1 MGKLEGLY
9 QRADVLFPSP
19 NRTGRASIWVVS
31 RRVDRWYHA
40 HPKSF
45 AILPPTLES
54 DAMQPGKL
62 PLDLL
67 SRLLAEIDVH
77 DPRVFLGARAGEDA
91 ALIDFGDRYLVAKT
105 DPITFAT
112 DLIGWYMV
120 QVNANDIASMGGTP
134 RWLMATL
141 LLPEGTS
148 EQDVER
154 IFTQIREACEAL
166 NITLIG
172 GHTEI
177 TYDLPRP
184 IAVGAM
190 LGEVPKDRAV
200 LTSGARPGDSI
211 VLTKAIAVEGTSILA
226 REAEDDLLER
236 GVSQKTIDR
245 AKDLLFH
252 PGISVVP
259 EATIACNA
267 VDVNAMHD
275 PTEGGL
281 SGGLV
286 EMATAANAGL
296 LIELDAVPV
305 LPECREIC
313 DALGLDPLGLIAS
326 GSLLVTL
333 PSDEVP
339 SLIRAL
345 AREGIPAQEIGKVTN
360 ASDGMKVRSG
370 NAVRDLPT
378 FPRDELAR
386 WFGG

>member
-1 MGKLEGLY
+1 
-9 QRADVLFPSP
+9 
-19 NRTGRASIWVVS
+19 
-31 RRVDRWYHA
+31 
-40 HPKSF
+40 
-45 AILPPTLES
+45 
-54 DAMQPGKL
+54 MQPGKL

-67 SRLLAEIDVH
+67 SRLLDEIEVC
-77 DPRVFLGARAGEDA
+77 DPRVVLGARAGEDA

-120 QVNANDIASMGGTP
+120 QVNANDIAVMGGTP
-134 RWLMATL
+134 RWLMTTL
-141 LLPEGTS
+141 LLPEDTS
-148 EQDVER
+148 ESDVER
-154 IFTQIREACEAL
+154 IFKQVREACDAL

-190 LGEVPKDRAV
+190 LGEVPKERAV

-211 VLTKAIAVEGTSILA
+211 VMTKAIAVEGTSILA
-226 REAEDDLLER
+226 REAADDLSER
-236 GVSQKTIDR
+236 GVAQDTIDR
-245 AKDLLFH
+245 AKDFLFS

-259 EATIACNA
+259 EAAIACDA
-267 VDVNAMHD
+267 VDVHAMHD

-286 EMATAANAGL
+286 EMAAAANVGL
-296 LIELDAVPV
+296 LIDMDAIPI

-326 GSLLVTL
+326 GSLLAAV
-333 PSDEVP
+333 PHNEVP
-339 SLIRAL
+339 NLIRAV
-345 AREGIPAQEIGKVTN
+345 AREGISATEIGIFTE
-360 ASDGMKVRSG
+360 AADGLKVRFG
-370 NAVRDLPT
+370 DEVRELPT

>member
-1 MGKLEGLY
+1 
-9 QRADVLFPSP
+9 
-19 NRTGRASIWVVS
+19 
-31 RRVDRWYHA
+31 
-40 HPKSF
+40 
-45 AILPPTLES
+45 
-54 DAMQPGKL
+54 MQPGKL

-67 SRLLAEIDVH
+67 SRLLDEIDVR
-77 DPRVFLGARAGEDA
+77 DPRVVLGARAGEDA

-120 QVNANDIASMGGTP
+120 QINANDIAVMGGTP
-134 RWLMATL
+134 RWLMTTL
-141 LLPEGTS
+141 LLPDTTS
-148 EQDVER
+148 EREVES
-154 IFTQIREACEAL
+154 IFKQVQEACDDL

-190 LGEVPKDRAV
+190 LGEVPKERAV

-211 VLTKAIAVEGTSILA
+211 VLTKAIAMEGISILA
-226 REAEDDLLER
+226 RDAANDLLER
-236 GVSQKTIDR
+236 GVALDTINR
-245 AKDLLFH
+245 AKEFLFS

-259 EATIACNA
+259 EASIACA
-267 VDVNAMHD
+267 VVDVHAMHD

-286 EMATAANAGL
+286 EMAAAANVGL
-296 LIELDAVPV
+296 LIDMEAVPV

-313 DALGLDPLGLIAS
+313 NALGLDPLGLIAS
-326 GSLLVTL
+326 GASLAALPPSEVETL
-333 PSDEVP
+333 IP
-339 SLIRAL
+339 AL
-345 AREGIPAQEIGKVTN
+345 AREGIAASEIGTVTDP
-360 ASDGMKVRSG
+360 ADGIKVRYG
-370 NAVRDLPT
+370 DEVRDLPT

>member
-1 MGKLEGLY
+1 
-9 QRADVLFPSP
+9 
-19 NRTGRASIWVVS
+19 
-31 RRVDRWYHA
+31 
-40 HPKSF
+40 
-45 AILPPTLES
+45 
-54 DAMQPGKL
+54 MQPGKL

-67 SRLLAEIDVH
+67 SRLLGEIDVR
-77 DPRVFLGARAGEDA
+77 DPRVVLGARAGEDA

-120 QVNANDIASMGGTP
+120 QVNANDIAVMGGTP
-134 RWLMATL
+134 RWLMTTL
-141 LLPEGTS
+141 LLPDTTPEA
-148 EQDVER
+148 EVEH
-154 IFTQIREACEAL
+154 IFTQVREACEAR

-184 IAVGAM
+184 VAVGAM
-190 LGEVPKDRAV
+190 LGEAPKERAV

-226 REAEDDLLER
+226 REAADDLLER
-236 GVSQKTIDR
+236 GVALDTVNR
-245 AKDLLFH
+245 AKEFLFS

-259 EATIACNA
+259 EASIACDV
-267 VDVNAMHD
+267 VDVHAMHD

-286 EMATAANAGL
+286 EMAAAANVGL
-296 LIELDAVPV
+296 LIDMEAVPV

-326 GSLLVTL
+326 GALIAAV
-333 PSDEVP
+333 PPGEVEA
-339 SLIRAL
+339 LTRAL
-345 AREGIPAQEIGKVTN
+345 AREGIAAHEIGKVTQST
-360 ASDGMKVRSG
+360 AGLKVRSG
-370 NAVRDLPT
+370 DSVRDLPT